1 MNHLGL
7 GACHVHSEG
16 YGLDCVPP
24 KVPCGSPNPQGRKAT
39 LFGDRAF
46 KEAGRVNKAHVG
58 ENASICCPYKRGFT
72 PTERGQGCAGA
83 EERKRQQER
92 PQGKPSLPT
101 PPPGASSLQNC
112 EKLSVL
118 AGLGGW
124 GCAGVHLRHSVC
136 PGVVCWA
143 VWGGVC
149 REEGVGE
156 RAKAE
161 NPAPPPAGST
171 GFGAVP

>member
-1 MNHLGL
+1 MGLTCVWKPSGCVNHLAL

-24 KVPCGSPNPQGRKAT
+24 NVPCGSPNPQGRKAT
-39 LFGDRAF
+39 LFGDGAF
-46 KEAGRVNKAHVG
+46 KEAGRVNEAHVG

-112 EKLSVL
+112 EKLSVCCCRFGEL
-118 AGLGGW
+118 GLSW
-124 GCAGVHLRHSVC
+124 GSPATFGVS
-136 PGVVCWA
+136 
-143 VWGGVC
+143 WGGLLGSG
-149 REEGVGE
+149 GVQRGRSRGE
-156 RAKAE
+156 RE
-161 NPAPPPAGST
+161 G
-171 GFGAVP
+171 